1 MIEVSDL
8 VHAYD
13 GDDPIVAIQAACQM
27 AERLGEDIAI
37 LIDLRVVPLS
47 SAGDDVIEIIRCP
60 FSMRKEIRRS
70 DRPMLK

>member
-1 MIEVSDL
+1 MSEVSDL
-8 VHAYD
+8 IHAYD
-13 GDDPIVAIQAACQM
+13 DDDPIVAIQAACQM

-60 FSMRKEIRRS
+60 FPLRKEIRRS